1 MRSLVA
7 RVSPTLWLLPLLVV
21 VLILGHVCELPAYV
35 ELGSHHHADESHH
48 STEGNGHEQP
58 GFCDAVTAPSTS
70 SQLHHVWT
78 GLDAVVARPA
88 VDAAP
93 VLGNLESF
101 GQPAKL
107 VSRLPLFLLHS
118 SLLI

>member
-7 RVSPTLWLLPLLVV
+7 RVAPTLWLLPLLVLALV
-21 VLILGHVCELPAYV
+21 LGHVCELPAYV
-35 ELGSHHHADESHH
+35 ELGSHHHSDGPHH
-48 STEGNGHEQP
+48 STEGNGHEQQ

-70 SQLHHVWT
+70 SQVHHVWT
-78 GLDAVVARPA
+78 GFDVVARPA

-93 VLGNLESF
+93 VLRSLGSF
-101 GQPAKL
+101 GKPAKR

>member
-21 VLILGHVCELPAYV
+21 VLVLGHVCELSAYV
-35 ELGSHHHADESHH
+35 ELASHHHSDGSHH

-58 GFCDAVTAPSTS
+58 GYCDAVTAPSTS

-78 GLDAVVARPA
+78 GLDVVVALPV
-88 VDAAP
+88 VDAVP
-93 VLGNLESF
+93 VLRNLESF
-101 GQPAKL
+101 GKSAKL